1 MFCEPIQVV
10 KSRRGSSQP
19 QHQKLSDSLV
29 SAPSASPHIF
39 PLDPGC
45 SIELADSH
53 NSSSRR
59 IQNQLPRH
67 QTHSASSSYST
78 STTSVQSHT
87 NHQNKPGSHHDHHHR
102 QRSRPRNEL
111 CLVPATHAAALG
123 IDSGVTS
130 GASNST
136 SPSPTVYSGSA
147 KEALILPESGF
158 GGSIGRRL
166 NGFYDE
172 FLEGLPFRRQP
183 ASTYCEPPTRRFSL
197 MGRAGT
203 ARNSEFKRNP
213 VAQHR
218 QR

>member
-1 MFCEPIQVV
+1 MINW
-10 KSRRGSSQP
+10 SNS
-19 QHQKLSDSLV
+19 
-29 SAPSASPHIF
+29 
-39 PLDPGC
+39 
-45 SIELADSH
+45 
-53 NSSSRR
+53 SSSRR

-111 CLVPATHAAALG
+111 CLVPATHAAKHAAALG